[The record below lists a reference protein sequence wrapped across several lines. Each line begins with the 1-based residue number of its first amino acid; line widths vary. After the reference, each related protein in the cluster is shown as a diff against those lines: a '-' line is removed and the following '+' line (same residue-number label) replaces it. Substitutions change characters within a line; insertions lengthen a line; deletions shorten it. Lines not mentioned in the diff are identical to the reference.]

1 GKTKAA
7 MPGRQCN
14 TALLKHRQITRLA
27 AGGQTLHSPVL
38 ARSNYHQGFKI
49 RAGVQNLRSPVW
61 GCSNH
66 DEAAASDLH
75 NSIRVAQNLSRRN
88 SHAQT
93 KLGDMPSLNNRVR
106 LTYGHCNPL
115 KELDYNE
122 SLESAGNKHEKY
134 SGSPEH
140 QHCLGSAII
149 FRGCIKENQQYAVE
163 VSTNFFGSCNG
174 SAFLLY
180 EVNQQR
186 TVLHR
191 NPDLAYE
198 RVVTQNYEVNQL
210 SLSESDNKPS
220 LRGEALISAVPHSAN
235 EISPVQEK
243 RKGGISNPTLWL
255 VVYRQTTE
263 NPAVHS
269 ITESNHVQLSGSDL
283 AFLRCLRL
291 ISPFAAVIRN
301 PAVLSPSSFSFSIS
315 SKSSRGSL
323 TESCKERLFF
333 LPVAITETSYIRWCS
348 VYTGKLRIKHLK
360 WCSLGYTLVVFTL
373 STAKAQVRHKM
384 AKPRGASTPSGL
396 LTTNV
401 NVDNEAAMKD
411 HTTHPQGRNNYIWRF
426 LALSVI
432 GRNVIHITAATERE
446 AREQSPAGC
455 VMVFAGRLPVREAR
469 YA

>member
-1 GKTKAA
+1 MTGKTKAA

-66 DEAAASDLH
+66 DEAAAIDLH

-210 SLSESDNKPS
+210 SLSESDNNPS
-220 LRGEALISAVPHSAN
+220 LRG
-235 EISPVQEK
+235 
-243 RKGGISNPTLWL
+243 
-255 VVYRQTTE
+255 
-263 NPAVHS
+263 AVHS
-269 ITESNHVQLSGSDL
+269 ITESNPVQLSGSDL
-283 AFLRCLRL
+283 AFLRCSDLSLRPQASRTHAEKL
-291 ISPFAAVIRN
+291 A
-301 PAVLSPSSFSFSIS
+301 PALSAFSRSTLASIS
-315 SKSSRGSL
+315 SISSCGNRIFFCADLAFTALVAIYPPAYSEGTPYQKNSL
-323 TESCKERLFF
+323 TCT
-333 LPVAITETSYIRWCS
+333 PTENI
-348 VYTGKLRIKHLK
+348 VGVHLEVED
-360 WCSLGYTLVVFTL
+360 TQD
-373 STAKAQVRHKM
+373 TAKPGSVTSTNRASDHNVTEAYIM
-384 AKPRGASTPSGL
+384 ACIQ
-396 LTTNV
+396 
-401 NVDNEAAMKD
+401 
-411 HTTHPQGRNNYIWRF
+411 HTQTRPKYQYRF
-426 LALSVI
+426 LALSAI
-432 GRNVIHITAATERE
+432 GRNVIHITATTERE

-455 VMVFAGRLPVREAR
+455 VMVFAGRLPVQEVR

>member
-1 GKTKAA
+1 MTGKTKAA

-14 TALLKHRQITRLA
+14 TALQKHRQITRLA
-27 AGGQTLHSPVL
+27 AGGQTL
-38 ARSNYHQGFKI
+38 
-49 RAGVQNLRSPVW
+49 
-61 GCSNH
+61 
-66 DEAAASDLH
+66 
-75 NSIRVAQNLSRRN
+75 SRRN
-88 SHAQT
+88 PYAQI
-93 KLGDMPSLNNRVR
+93 NCVR
-106 LTYGHCNPL
+106 LTYGHRNPL
-115 KELDYNE
+115 NHLNYRETRELAVGRNVRNLLRMFQDGNSRLAHNAGNLLNYLDYNE
-122 SLESAGNKHEKY
+122 SLELASNRHEQY

-163 VSTNFFGSCNG
+163 VSTNFVGSCNG

-198 RVVTQNYEVNQL
+198 RVVTQSYEVNQL

-269 ITESNHVQLSGSDL
+269 ITGSKPVQPFGSMPRLSSSRRKRRFIHPDL
-283 AFLRCLRL
+283 L
-291 ISPFAAVIRN
+291 S
-301 PAVLSPSSFSFSIS
+301 SPSSFI
-315 SKSSRGSL
+315 
-323 TESCKERLFF
+323 
-333 LPVAITETSYIRWCS
+333 
-348 VYTGKLRIKHLK
+348 
-360 WCSLGYTLVVFTL
+360 
-373 STAKAQVRHKM
+373 AKASRSDSSLSSLSCTTWRSLFSLVDIVNSCGLVCSGVDNVLHCMTFSK
-384 AKPRGASTPSGL
+384 AKPGSGGTL
-396 LTTNV
+396 TGPLTTTV
-401 NVDNEAAMKD
+401 SESNEAAMKD
-411 HTTHPQGRNNYIWRF
+411 HITHPQGRKSYIWRF
-426 LALSVI
+426 LALSAI
-432 GRNVIHITAATERE
+432 GRNVIHITANTERE
-446 AREQSPAGC
+446 AREQSPAVC
-455 VMVFAGRLPVREAR
+455 VMVFAGRLPVQEVR